1 MKLEVNLDKKHFF
14 VLLGAILILA
24 GAIYVYA
31 AVPNPGHSLGEIDVT
46 TSYSCGTGEYLKSI
60 DLETGSVVCEEDAI
74 GSGGGGGS
82 SGTSINPLPNG
93 PVILKNGED
102 FSQSSVAGSLYQDR
116 IVEVLW
122 WNDDRTYKLSQFPF
136 TEDFSS
142 ILPTGLGSEITH
154 IEITTLA
161 KYHGNSSEDRLFVYA
176 SKDSVDDIYPLILF
190 NVDDDGGTWGT
201 NWATSNRLIPIDD
214 WNGQITFYQDNQ
226 GVGTSQ
232 DRVLF
237 IITGYVTSG

>member
-1 MKLEVNLDKKHFF
+1 MKLEVNLSKKYFF
-14 VLLGAILILA
+14 ILLGGILILA
-24 GAIYVYA
+24 GAIYGYA
-31 AVPNPGHSLGEIDVT
+31 YGGSTPIVMGHSLEEIAVT
-46 TSYSCGTGEYLKSI
+46 TNYSCGAGEYLKSI
-60 DLETGSVVCEEDAI
+60 DLATGNVVCEGDVI
-74 GSGGGGGS
+74 GGGS

-237 IITGYVTSG
+237 ILTGYVTSG